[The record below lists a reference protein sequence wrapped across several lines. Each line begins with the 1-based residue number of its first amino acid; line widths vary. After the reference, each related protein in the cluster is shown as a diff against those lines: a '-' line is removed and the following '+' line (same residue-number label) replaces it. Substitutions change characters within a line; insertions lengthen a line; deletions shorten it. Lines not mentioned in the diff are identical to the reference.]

1 MQAGLL
7 RDIITIEK
15 SEDTVNPANGE
26 QLQTWIQVWKGRAK
40 VDHSSG
46 TQAVVNGETVNRI
59 TKKVTIRTKPAFQ
72 DKLSMLRIVIAGDAY
87 RILAKDVRGRDMATI
102 FTVELINE

>member
-15 SEDTVNPANGE
+15 AEDTVNPVNGE
-26 QLQTWIQVWKGRAK
+26 QIRTWVQVWKGHAK
-40 VDHSSG
+40 VDFSSG
-46 TQAVVNGETVNRI
+46 SQTVTNGETVNRI
-59 TKKVTIRTKPAFQ
+59 TKKVTIRTKPAWSE
-72 DKLSMLRIVIAGDAY
+72 KLSMLRMVIDGDAY

>member
-15 SEDTVNPANGE
+15 AEDTVNPVNGE
-26 QLQTWIQVWKGRAK
+26 QIRTWVQVWKGRAK
-40 VDHSSG
+40 VDFSSG
-46 TQAVVNGETVNRI
+46 SQAVTNGETVNRI
-59 TKKVTIRTKPAFQ
+59 TKKVTIRTKPAWSE
-72 DKLSMLRIVIAGDAY
+72 KLSMLRMVIDGDAY

>member
-15 SEDTVNPANGE
+15 AEDAVNPQNGE
-26 QLQTWIQVWKGRAK
+26 QLQTWVQVWRGRAK
-40 VDHSSG
+40 VDFSSG
-46 TQAVVNGETVNRI
+46 SQVVTNGETVNRM
-59 TKKVTIRTKPAFQ
+59 TKKVTIRTKPTWTE
-72 DKLSMLRIVIAGDAY
+72 KLSMLRIVMDGDAY

>member
-15 SEDTVNPANGE
+15 SEETVNQANGE
-26 QLQTWIQVWKGRAK
+26 QNISWIPVWKGRAK
-40 VDHSSG
+40 VDFSSG
-46 TQAVVNGETVNRI
+46 SQAVVNGETVNRI
-59 TKKVTIRTKPAFQ
+59 TKKVTIRTKPTFSE
-72 DKLSMLRIVIAGDAY
+72 KLSLLRIVIDGEAY
-87 RILAKDVRGRDMATI
+87 RILAKDIRGRDMATI

>member
-15 SEDTVNPANGE
+15 AEDTVNPVNGE
-26 QLQTWIQVWKGRAK
+26 QIRTWVQVWKGRAK
-40 VDHSSG
+40 VDFSSG
-46 TQAVVNGETVNRI
+46 SQIVTNGETVNRI
-59 TKKVTIRTKPAFQ
+59 TKKVTIRTKPAWSE
-72 DKLSMLRIVIAGDAY
+72 KLSMLRMVIDGDAY